1 MFLILQRGDHN
12 YNSYFQI
19 SSISAQAG
27 AHVREL
33 QESVDTYLARCQD
46 NYNMSTICE
55 VIQSISVSLVLTD
68 VSLSRT

>member
-1 MFLILQRGDHN
+1 M
-12 YNSYFQI
+12 
-19 SSISAQAG
+19 
-27 AHVREL
+27 REL

-46 NYNMSTICE
+46 NYNMSSICE